1 MSYSNGTAASGDVN
15 TYKGEVL
22 SALGV
27 SCPYSIDPLYY
38 TTVNGHG
45 SGTYFDISVKRTG
58 SVESP
63 THWTDV
69 SFDGKIFRLPGIFV
83 QFLQD
88 IDNVLSSGIDEV
100 MPKRTSQELCAFISF
115 IETVVFNNREI
126 TKEDD
131 DKEAQLASDLIRE
144 HLRDVTITNGK
155 VTASKI
161 ESLISV
167 HAFLNDELRMK
178 EHKRDSA
185 NPEIL
190 ESTDVPHIEVQ
201 YRNHSIVFSASINQ
215 VHQSTPRLKE
225 IIKETNQE
233 KDNAISRLE
242 EANQDKDDEIRR
254 LEEANQEKEG
264 LISRLRETNQE
275 KDDAIHRHEKDN
287 QERSRGR
294 EVLSFDMRSKKRMS
308 GDKDASQKRAK
319 YSEESEQAKAEL
331 KAQQDAQAK
340 AELKAQQDAQA
351 KAELKAQQDAQA
363 KAELKAQQDAQA
375 KAELKA
381 QQDAQAKA
389 ELKAQQDDPLQG
401 ERAKWPWNEKTMKS
415 NFIRNKFFNKCCL
428 EDPDHDREPMID
440 LLITH
445 NDSSFFTM
453 SVLKSNQRITVLQ
466 YSSDVGDFR
475 EGEPCTNL
483 RNMKTY
489 LKAAKK
495 NNDKKSD

>member
-1 MSYSNGTAASGDVN
+1 MG
-15 TYKGEVL
+15 
-22 SALGV
+22 
-27 SCPYSIDPLYY
+27 
-38 TTVNGHG
+38 
-45 SGTYFDISVKRTG
+45 
-58 SVESP
+58 P

-88 IDNVLSSGIDEV
+88 IDDVLSSGIDEV

-215 VHQSTPRLKE
+215 VHQSTPRL
-225 IIKETNQE
+225 
-233 KDNAISRLE
+233 E

-340 AELKAQQDAQA
+340 AELKAQQAAQA

-363 KAELKAQQDAQA
+363 
-375 KAELKA
+375 
-381 QQDAQAKA
+381 
-389 ELKAQQDDPLQG
+389 
-401 ERAKWPWNEKTMKS
+401 
-415 NFIRNKFFNKCCL
+415 
-428 EDPDHDREPMID
+428 
-440 LLITH
+440 
-445 NDSSFFTM
+445 
-453 SVLKSNQRITVLQ
+453 
-466 YSSDVGDFR
+466 
-475 EGEPCTNL
+475 
-483 RNMKTY
+483 
-489 LKAAKK
+489 
-495 NNDKKSD
+495 